1 VKFDP
6 YIAGKDLT
14 LADCAAF
21 VSLPLVTMAT
31 KVTYGK
37 DALEGISQLK
47 PYLKM
52 LGERPHFA
60 KVNAD
65 RKVASEAAFAAA
77 KKTG

>member
-1 VKFDP
+1 M
-6 YIAGKDLT
+6 
-14 LADCAAF
+14 
-21 VSLPLVTMAT
+21 PLVTMAT

-37 DALEGISQLK
+37 DALEGLPQIK

-65 RKVASEAAFAAA
+65 RKVASEAAAAAA
-77 KKTG
+77 KRG